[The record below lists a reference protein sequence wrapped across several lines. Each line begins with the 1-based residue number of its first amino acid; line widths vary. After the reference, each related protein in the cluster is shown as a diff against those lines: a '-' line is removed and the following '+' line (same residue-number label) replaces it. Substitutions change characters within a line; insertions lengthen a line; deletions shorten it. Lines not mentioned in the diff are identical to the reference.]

1 MARIDYL
8 TEQDKKRFEMT
19 PEFTSSNERNYF
31 FNLPNAIYKQALL
44 LGNDEAFATF
54 ALMFGYF
61 KATNKFF
68 KVVAFDSEDLKYI
81 IDKYQ
86 LSMID
91 VTQLLENQRTLQR
104 YKQLIKSYLSV
115 NEYTTEISAKL
126 VHYAVEL
133 ANNCTHRREIFF
145 SFVDYS
151 KKLNIEIPSYTILSK
166 IIGNALSSQTKGILH
181 HLKTYQNDERLKLLD
196 DFTNKDEHFKNR
208 YNIGNYKKLV

>member
-8 TEQDKKRFEMT
+8 TEQDKKRFEMA

-68 KVVAFDSEDLKYI
+68 EVVAFDSEDLKYI

-126 VHYAVEL
+126 VHYAVDVKRS
-133 ANNCTHRREIFF
+133 A
-145 SFVDYS
+145 
-151 KKLNIEIPSYTILSK
+151 KLGS
-166 IIGNALSSQTKGILH
+166 
-181 HLKTYQNDERLKLLD
+181 
-196 DFTNKDEHFKNR
+196 
-208 YNIGNYKKLV
+208 

>member
-8 TEQDKKRFEMT
+8 TEQDKKRFEMA

-68 KVVAFDSEDLKYI
+68 EVVAFDSEDLKYI

-86 LSMID
+86 L
-91 VTQLLENQRTLQR
+91 LH
-104 YKQLIKSYLSV
+104 
-115 NEYTTEISAKL
+115 IS
-126 VHYAVEL
+126 EL
-133 ANNCTHRREIFF
+133 PDSDAGVVPDTFAMRF
-145 SFVDYS
+145 SRV
-151 KKLNIEIPSYTILSK
+151 
-166 IIGNALSSQTKGILH
+166 
-181 HLKTYQNDERLKLLD
+181 
-196 DFTNKDEHFKNR
+196 
-208 YNIGNYKKLV
+208 

>member
-8 TEQDKKRFEMT
+8 TEQDKKRFEMA

-68 KVVAFDSEDLKYI
+68 EVVAFDSEDLKYI

-133 ANNCTHRREIFF
+133 ANNFTHRKKIFF
-145 SFVDYS
+145 SLVDYS
-151 KKLNIEIPSYTILSK
+151 KKLNI
-166 IIGNALSSQTKGILH
+166 
-181 HLKTYQNDERLKLLD
+181 
-196 DFTNKDEHFKNR
+196 
-208 YNIGNYKKLV
+208 